1 MVDTDLSP
9 FVTNTYNE
17 FALSDTT
24 SASTMVG
31 ENFPFCIMGAAA
43 KVYFLGTGH
52 TYTFEPTYE
61 CKNDYSWVDVAGD
74 NCDWY
79 ETDDNSDECGDYG
92 DGAYTACC
100 VCGGGS
106 AYEFEYTAEGRF
118 PSEAPTASDEPLSSG
133 VYKICHTDYWGAE
146 RCTGT

>member
-52 TYTFEPTYE
+52 TYTFEPTYDASALM
-61 CKNDYSWVDVAGD
+61 NDMS
-74 NCDWY
+74 
-79 ETDDNSDECGDYG
+79 
-92 DGAYTACC
+92 
-100 VCGGGS
+100 
-106 AYEFEYTAEGRF
+106 YEFEYTAEGRF